1 MATSTGTG
9 RCKKCGNEMF
19 AVGDSFNSSMTVKC
33 LTCESNNR
41 PASKVKTTVEDPGHE
56 VLMQALNLPSGP
68 VSKVTKPTLSPMP
81 VLGGTVQSALS
92 IMKNLSMPKDI
103 KEFKLINKI
112 ITDMEKL
119 IGGTPNA

>member
-1 MATSTGTG
+1 
-9 RCKKCGNEMF
+9 MF
-19 AVGDSFNSSMTVKC
+19 AVGDNFNSSMTIKC

-56 VLMQALNLPSGP
+56 VLMQALNLPSDP